1 MRICFLAPAN
11 SAHIKKW
18 CKWFNEHD
26 NETYVVSFVRD
37 NIVGTYVYYIDSGVD
52 AGGSD
57 SNKIRYLFKARTVK
71 KTIAQI
77 NPDIVNV
84 HYATSYGTV
93 AALAGI
99 KNYVLSVWGS
109 DIYDFPNKSVFHKI
123 MLKYSLKKASYLFS
137 TSQAM
142 ADEAHKYTN
151 KPFKITPFG
160 VDVQMFTPAK
170 RNRPYHVIE
179 DGRFIVGTVK
189 TLSPKYGIEY
199 LIKAV
204 SLVRKYHSEIP
215 IELRI
220 AGKGEYESEY
230 KKLAK
235 IEEIDGITTWLGYVS
250 QDDAAKEWANMDIA
264 VIPSTLESESFGV
277 SAVEAQACGTPVIIS
292 DIPGLMEATSPGKSS
307 VVVPRNNAE
316 AIAEAIVDLFQNNE
330 KRIKT
335 GQVGREYVSERYGI
349 NSCFGNIKNS
359 FDKMGEG
366 GGKNIDLIAF
376 SPMRRTRIYKR
387 ILSEDFIVGTIKSLE
402 PIYAID
408 YLIKAVAIL
417 HKEYP
422 DIPIQLRIAGKG
434 SMEEQYKELA
444 KELGIEKNTKWL
456 GFISQ
461 EEAAKEW
468 ANMDI
473 AIIPSLQESFGVS
486 AVEAQACGTPVI
498 ISDALGLIEATF
510 PGKSSIVI
518 SRGNIEKIV
527 KAILHLF
534 QNEKV
539 RVIMGEVGRKYVSD
553 RYEIDFC
560 FSNLKDFFDKI
571 IRDKV

>member
-1 MRICFLAPAN
+1 MPW
-11 SAHIKKW
+11 KYK
-18 CKWFNEHD
+18 
-26 NETYVVSFVRD
+26 
-37 NIVGTYVYYIDSGVD
+37 
-52 AGGSD
+52 
-57 SNKIRYLFKARTVK
+57 
-71 KTIAQI
+71 Q
-77 NPDIVNV
+77 P
-84 HYATSYGTV
+84 
-93 AALAGI
+93 
-99 KNYVLSVWGS
+99 
-109 DIYDFPNKSVFHKI
+109 FP
-123 MLKYSLKKASYLFS
+123 
-137 TSQAM
+137 
-142 ADEAHKYTN
+142 
-151 KPFKITPFG
+151 
-160 VDVQMFTPAK
+160 
-170 RNRPYHVIE
+170 
-179 DGRFIVGTVK
+179 
-189 TLSPKYGIEY
+189 
-199 LIKAV
+199 
-204 SLVRKYHSEIP
+204 
-215 IELRI
+215 
-220 AGKGEYESEY
+220 
-230 KKLAK
+230 
-235 IEEIDGITTWLGYVS
+235 
-250 QDDAAKEWANMDIA
+250 
-264 VIPSTLESESFGV
+264 
-277 SAVEAQACGTPVIIS
+277 
-292 DIPGLMEATSPGKSS
+292 
-307 VVVPRNNAE
+307 
-316 AIAEAIVDLFQNNE
+316 QN
-330 KRIKT
+330 
-335 GQVGREYVSERYGI
+335 
-349 NSCFGNIKNS
+349 
-359 FDKMGEG
+359 G
-366 GGKNIDLIAF
+366 GGGAKNIDLIAF

-387 ILSEDFIVGTIKSLE
+387 IRSEDFIVGTIKSLE

-560 FSNLKDFFDKI
+560 FSNF
-571 IRDKV
+571 

>member
-366 GGKNIDLIAF
+366 G
-376 SPMRRTRIYKR
+376 
-387 ILSEDFIVGTIKSLE
+387 
-402 PIYAID
+402 
-408 YLIKAVAIL
+408 
-417 HKEYP
+417 
-422 DIPIQLRIAGKG
+422 
-434 SMEEQYKELA
+434 
-444 KELGIEKNTKWL
+444 
-456 GFISQ
+456 
-461 EEAAKEW
+461 
-468 ANMDI
+468 
-473 AIIPSLQESFGVS
+473 
-486 AVEAQACGTPVI
+486 
-498 ISDALGLIEATF
+498 
-510 PGKSSIVI
+510 
-518 SRGNIEKIV
+518 V
-527 KAILHLF
+527 KT
-534 QNEKV
+534 
-539 RVIMGEVGRKYVSD
+539 
-553 RYEIDFC
+553 
-560 FSNLKDFFDKI
+560 
-571 IRDKV
+571 